1 MATVIPPAEAPWAR
15 GVARGRLRP
24 RGPVAPMALGAVLL
38 LVWAVLAAGVGPRL
52 LPTPWTLLSR
62 LRLEVADGGLLGYAA
77 ATIGVSVL
85 GCLVGLAVALPLGY
99 LMAHSPTAMSALSPY
114 IAATQAIPAVAV
126 APLLT
131 VWLGYGALPTA
142 VLCALLVFFPILLGT
157 VLGLTTLDR
166 DVVDAARVDGANAA
180 RLLVHIEAPLALP
193 AVLTGVRNGFVLSVT
208 GAVVGEFVMG
218 GQGLGQ
224 LLSVYRSREDLVGVF
239 AVLVAL
245 AALAVLINLAVRG
258 LERSV
263 RWW

>member
-1 MATVIPPAEAPWAR
+1 MATVIPPGEAPWAR

-24 RGPVAPMALGAVLL
+24 RGPVAPLL
-38 LVWAVLAAGVGPRL
+38 LGVALLAAWQLLAAATGPQVV
-52 LPTPWTLLSR
+52 PTPLALIAR
-62 LRLEVADGGLLGYAA
+62 LQLEVVEGGLLGYAA
-77 ATIGVSVL
+77 ITLGVSLL
-85 GCLVGLAVALPLGY
+85 GCVVGLLVALPLGY
-99 LMAHSPTAMSALSPY
+99 LMAHSPTAASALGPY
-114 IAATQAIPAVAV
+114 VAASQAVPAVAV
-126 APLLT
+126 APLLV
-131 VWLGYGALPTA
+131 VWIGYGTVPTA

-166 DVVDAARVDGANAA
+166 DVVDAARVDGAGPA
-180 RLLVHIEAPLALP
+180 RLLVSIEAPLALP

-218 GQGLGQ
+218 GEGLGQ
-224 LLSVYRSREDLVGVF
+224 LLSVYRDRADTVGLV
-239 AVLVAL
+239 AVLVML